1 MRKTGHRA
9 RREELSAGRIEYI
22 EAARQRL
29 RSRRM
34 RRTMLLVA
42 LVAAAVIYLTGLVN
56 TSVMLLEDMADTVR
70 IALMPEQGFPQ
81 QTGAGAVYQ
90 AETLGGSFVV
100 LGEEGC
106 TVFSNGGGRLN
117 TVGTGYARPALAA
130 GGNSFVLYNRSGSE
144 LRVESRTRELYTR
157 QTEGHIYLCA
167 LSDRGELAVVTDDV
181 RKLALLTI
189 YDANRNELLTWST
202 TTAEGVPL
210 RMDFSPDGTQLAIA
224 AVTAQDGQMVTNLYL
239 LNLRAGEPQLLASEP
254 GSTPLALTWCSNDR
268 LLAVCDTHAALYG
281 SDGSA
286 QGRYDFGGQ
295 DVAALSAE
303 GGGLAVLFG
312 SGPSSTAL
320 LLDGGLGVQ
329 YTGPVPNAHGIVR
342 GNGAFYLLCESSVEC
357 YGLDG
362 AYQWSYPLDAR
373 PQALL
378 AGEDLFVFAGNLVR
392 SVRVCGQSGPAD
404 HSAPARRGRQQR
416 NAGTLTQC
424 LIKNFGY
431 VHESVICF

>member
-29 RSRRM
+29 RSRRI

-378 AGEDLFVFAGNLVR
+378 AGEDLFVFAGNLVQR
-392 SVRVCGQSGPAD
+392 IIPPQPEEAGSG
-404 HSAPARRGRQQR
+404 
-416 NAGTLTQC
+416 GTLA
-424 LIKNFGY
+424 L
-431 VHESVICF
+431 

>member
-181 RKLALLTI
+181 RKLALLTV

-342 GNGAFYLLCESSVEC
+342 GNGAFYLLCGSSVEC

-378 AGEDLFVFAGNLVR
+378 AGEDLFVFAGNLVQR
-392 SVRVCGQSGPAD
+392 IVPPQPEAASG
-404 HSAPARRGRQQR
+404 G
-416 NAGTLTQC
+416 
-424 LIKNFGY
+424 
-431 VHESVICF
+431 

>member
-29 RSRRM
+29 RSRRI

-90 AETLGGSFVV
+90 AETLGGSFVA

-378 AGEDLFVFAGNLVR
+378 AGKDLFVFAGNLV
-392 SVRVCGQSGPAD
+392 
-404 HSAPARRGRQQR
+404 QR
-416 NAGTLTQC
+416 IVPPQPEAASNG
-424 LIKNFGY
+424 
-431 VHESVICF
+431 

>member
-29 RSRRM
+29 RSRRI

-320 LLDGGLGVQ
+320 LLDGGLEVQ

-378 AGEDLFVFAGNLVR
+378 AGEDLFVFAGNLVQR
-392 SVRVCGQSGPAD
+392 IVPPQSEEAG
-404 HSAPARRGRQQR
+404 SG
-416 NAGTLTQC
+416 GTLA
-424 LIKNFGY
+424 L
-431 VHESVICF
+431 

>member
-9 RREELSAGRIEYI
+9 RREELSAGRIEYSG
-22 EAARQRL
+22 AARQRL
-29 RSRRM
+29 RSRRI

-81 QTGAGAVYQ
+81 QTGAGAAYQ

-106 TVFSNGGGRLN
+106 TVFSNGGGRPT

-130 GGNSFVLYNRSGSE
+130 GENSFVLYNRSGSE

-167 LSDRGELAVVTDDV
+167 LSNRGELAVVTDDV

-329 YTGPVPNAHGIVR
+329 YTGPVPNARGIVR

-378 AGEDLFVFAGNLVR
+378 AGEDLFVFAGNLVQR
-392 SVRVCGQSGPAD
+392 IVPPQPEAASSG
-404 HSAPARRGRQQR
+404 
-416 NAGTLTQC
+416 
-424 LIKNFGY
+424 
-431 VHESVICF
+431 

>member
-29 RSRRM
+29 RSRRI

-303 GGGLAVLFG
+303 GDGLAVLFG

-378 AGEDLFVFAGNLVR
+378 AGEDLFVFAGNLVQR
-392 SVRVCGQSGPAD
+392 IVPPQPEEAGSG
-404 HSAPARRGRQQR
+404 
-416 NAGTLTQC
+416 GTLA
-424 LIKNFGY
+424 L
-431 VHESVICF
+431 

>member
-378 AGEDLFVFAGNLVR
+378 AGEDLFVFAGNLVQR
-392 SVRVCGQSGPAD
+392 IVPPQPEAASSG
-404 HSAPARRGRQQR
+404 
-416 NAGTLTQC
+416 
-424 LIKNFGY
+424 
-431 VHESVICF
+431 

>member
-90 AETLGGSFVV
+90 AETLGGSFVA

-167 LSDRGELAVVTDDV
+167 LSNRGELAVVTDDV

-378 AGEDLFVFAGNLVR
+378 AGEDLFVFAGNLV
-392 SVRVCGQSGPAD
+392 
-404 HSAPARRGRQQR
+404 QR
-416 NAGTLTQC
+416 IIPPQPEEAGSDGTLA
-424 LIKNFGY
+424 L
-431 VHESVICF
+431 

>member
-22 EAARQRL
+22 ERL

-342 GNGAFYLLCESSVEC
+342 GNSAFYLLCESSVEC

-378 AGEDLFVFAGNLVR
+378 AGEDLFVFAGNLVQR
-392 SVRVCGQSGPAD
+392 IVPPQPEEAGSG
-404 HSAPARRGRQQR
+404 
-416 NAGTLTQC
+416 GTLA
-424 LIKNFGY
+424 L
-431 VHESVICF
+431 

>member
-29 RSRRM
+29 RSRRI

-167 LSDRGELAVVTDDV
+167 LSNRGELAVVTDDV

-378 AGEDLFVFAGNLVR
+378 AGENLFVFAGNLV
-392 SVRVCGQSGPAD
+392 
-404 HSAPARRGRQQR
+404 QR
-416 NAGTLTQC
+416 IVPPQPEEAGSSGTLA
-424 LIKNFGY
+424 L
-431 VHESVICF
+431 

>member
-303 GGGLAVLFG
+303 GDGLAVLFG

-342 GNGAFYLLCESSVEC
+342 GDGAFYLLCESSVEC

-378 AGEDLFVFAGNLVR
+378 AGEDLFVFAGNLVQR
-392 SVRVCGQSGPAD
+392 IVPPQPEEAGSG
-404 HSAPARRGRQQR
+404 
-416 NAGTLTQC
+416 GTLA
-424 LIKNFGY
+424 L
-431 VHESVICF
+431 

>member
-130 GGNSFVLYNRSGSE
+130 GGNSLVLYNRSGSE

-181 RKLALLTI
+181 RKLALLTV

-210 RMDFSPDGTQLAIA
+210 RIDFSPDGTQLAIA

-342 GNGAFYLLCESSVEC
+342 GDGAFYLLCESSVEC

-378 AGEDLFVFAGNLVR
+378 AGEDLFVFAGNLVQR
-392 SVRVCGQSGPAD
+392 IVPPQPEEAGSG
-404 HSAPARRGRQQR
+404 
-416 NAGTLTQC
+416 GTLA
-424 LIKNFGY
+424 L
-431 VHESVICF
+431 

>member
-29 RSRRM
+29 RSRRI

-342 GNGAFYLLCESSVEC
+342 GDGAFYLLCESSVEC

-378 AGEDLFVFAGNLVR
+378 AGEDLFVFAGNLVQR
-392 SVRVCGQSGPAD
+392 IVPPQPEEAGSG
-404 HSAPARRGRQQR
+404 
-416 NAGTLTQC
+416 GTLA
-424 LIKNFGY
+424 L
-431 VHESVICF
+431 

>member
-378 AGEDLFVFAGNLVR
+378 AGEDLFVFAGNLVQR
-392 SVRVCGQSGPAD
+392 IVPPQPEAAGSG
-404 HSAPARRGRQQR
+404 
-416 NAGTLTQC
+416 
-424 LIKNFGY
+424 
-431 VHESVICF
+431 

>member
-167 LSDRGELAVVTDDV
+167 LSNRGELAVVTDDV

-268 LLAVCDTHAALYG
+268 LLAVWDTHAALYG

-378 AGEDLFVFAGNLVR
+378 AGEDLFVFAGNLVQR
-392 SVRVCGQSGPAD
+392 IVPPQPEEAGSG
-404 HSAPARRGRQQR
+404 
-416 NAGTLTQC
+416 GTLA
-424 LIKNFGY
+424 L
-431 VHESVICF
+431 

>member
-167 LSDRGELAVVTDDV
+167 LSNRGELAVVTDDV

-378 AGEDLFVFAGNLVR
+378 AGEDLFVFAGNLVQR
-392 SVRVCGQSGPAD
+392 IVPPQPEAASSG
-404 HSAPARRGRQQR
+404 
-416 NAGTLTQC
+416 
-424 LIKNFGY
+424 
-431 VHESVICF
+431 

>member
-29 RSRRM
+29 HSRRM

-167 LSDRGELAVVTDDV
+167 LSNRGELAVVTDDV

-378 AGEDLFVFAGNLVR
+378 AGEDLFVFAGNLVQR
-392 SVRVCGQSGPAD
+392 IVPPQPEEAGSG
-404 HSAPARRGRQQR
+404 
-416 NAGTLTQC
+416 GTLA
-424 LIKNFGY
+424 L
-431 VHESVICF
+431 

>member
-29 RSRRM
+29 RSRRI

-378 AGEDLFVFAGNLVR
+378 AGEDLFVFAGNLAQRIVPPQPEEA
-392 SVRVCGQSGPAD
+392 GSG
-404 HSAPARRGRQQR
+404 
-416 NAGTLTQC
+416 GTLA
-424 LIKNFGY
+424 L
-431 VHESVICF
+431 

>member
-29 RSRRM
+29 RSRRI

-268 LLAVCDTHAALYG
+268 LLAICDTHAALYG

-378 AGEDLFVFAGNLVR
+378 AGEDLFVFAGNLAQRIVPPQPEEA
-392 SVRVCGQSGPAD
+392 GSG
-404 HSAPARRGRQQR
+404 
-416 NAGTLTQC
+416 GTLA
-424 LIKNFGY
+424 L
-431 VHESVICF
+431 

>member
-29 RSRRM
+29 RSRRI

-254 GSTPLALTWCSNDR
+254 GSTHLALTWCSNDR

-303 GGGLAVLFG
+303 GGRLAVLFG

-378 AGEDLFVFAGNLVR
+378 AGEDLFVFAGNLVQR
-392 SVRVCGQSGPAD
+392 IVPPQPEEAGSG
-404 HSAPARRGRQQR
+404 
-416 NAGTLTQC
+416 GTLA
-424 LIKNFGY
+424 L
-431 VHESVICF
+431 

>member
-167 LSDRGELAVVTDDV
+167 LSNRGELAVVTDDV
-181 RKLALLTI
+181 RKLALLTV

-378 AGEDLFVFAGNLVR
+378 AGEDLFVFAGNLVQR
-392 SVRVCGQSGPAD
+392 IVPPQPEAASSG
-404 HSAPARRGRQQR
+404 
-416 NAGTLTQC
+416 
-424 LIKNFGY
+424 
-431 VHESVICF
+431 

>member
-1 MRKTGHRA
+1 MRKTGRRA
-9 RREELSAGRIEYI
+9 RREEMSAGRIEYI

-29 RSRRM
+29 RSRRL
-34 RRTMLLVA
+34 RRTILLVA

-56 TSVMLLEDMADTVR
+56 TSVMLLEDMADSVR

-90 AETLGGSFVV
+90 AETLGGSFVA

-167 LSDRGELAVVTDDV
+167 LSNRGELAVVTDDV

-378 AGEDLFVFAGNLVR
+378 AGEDLFVFAGNLVQR
-392 SVRVCGQSGPAD
+392 IVPPQPEEAGSG
-404 HSAPARRGRQQR
+404 
-416 NAGTLTQC
+416 GTLA
-424 LIKNFGY
+424 L
-431 VHESVICF
+431 

>member
-29 RSRRM
+29 RSRRI

-378 AGEDLFVFAGNLVR
+378 AGEDLFVFAGNLV
-392 SVRVCGQSGPAD
+392 
-404 HSAPARRGRQQR
+404 QR
-416 NAGTLTQC
+416 IVPPQPEEAGSSGTLA
-424 LIKNFGY
+424 L
-431 VHESVICF
+431 

>member
-117 TVGTGYARPALAA
+117 TMGTGYARPALAA

-167 LSDRGELAVVTDDV
+167 LSNRGELAVVTDDV

-378 AGEDLFVFAGNLVR
+378 AGEDLFVFAGNLVQR
-392 SVRVCGQSGPAD
+392 IVPPQPEAASSG
-404 HSAPARRGRQQR
+404 
-416 NAGTLTQC
+416 
-424 LIKNFGY
+424 
-431 VHESVICF
+431 

>member
-29 RSRRM
+29 RSRRI

-378 AGEDLFVFAGNLVR
+378 AGEDLFVFAGNLV
-392 SVRVCGQSGPAD
+392 
-404 HSAPARRGRQQR
+404 QR
-416 NAGTLTQC
+416 IIPPQPEEAGSSGTLA
-424 LIKNFGY
+424 L
-431 VHESVICF
+431 

>member
-29 RSRRM
+29 RSRRI

-378 AGEDLFVFAGNLVR
+378 AGEDLFVFAGNLVQR
-392 SVRVCGQSGPAD
+392 IVPPQPEEAGSGGMLA
-404 HSAPARRGRQQR
+404 
-416 NAGTLTQC
+416 L
-424 LIKNFGY
+424 
-431 VHESVICF
+431 

>member
-167 LSDRGELAVVTDDV
+167 LSNRGELAVVTDDV
-181 RKLALLTI
+181 RKLALLTV

-224 AVTAQDGQMVTNLYL
+224 AVTAQDGQMVTNFYL

-378 AGEDLFVFAGNLVR
+378 AGEDLFVFAGNLVQR
-392 SVRVCGQSGPAD
+392 IIPPQPEAASSG
-404 HSAPARRGRQQR
+404 
-416 NAGTLTQC
+416 
-424 LIKNFGY
+424 
-431 VHESVICF
+431 

>member
-342 GNGAFYLLCESSVEC
+342 GDGAFYLLCESSVEC

-378 AGEDLFVFAGNLVR
+378 AGEDLFVFAGNLVQR
-392 SVRVCGQSGPAD
+392 IVPPQPEEAGSG
-404 HSAPARRGRQQR
+404 
-416 NAGTLTQC
+416 GTLA
-424 LIKNFGY
+424 L
-431 VHESVICF
+431 

>member
-29 RSRRM
+29 RSRRI

-378 AGEDLFVFAGNLVR
+378 AGENLFVFAGNLV
-392 SVRVCGQSGPAD
+392 
-404 HSAPARRGRQQR
+404 QR
-416 NAGTLTQC
+416 IVPPQPEEAGSSGTLA
-424 LIKNFGY
+424 L
-431 VHESVICF
+431 

>member
-29 RSRRM
+29 RSRRI

-210 RMDFSPDGTQLAIA
+210 RIDFSPDGTQLAIA

-342 GNGAFYLLCESSVEC
+342 GDGAFYLLCESSVEC

-378 AGEDLFVFAGNLVR
+378 AGEDLFVFAGNLVQR
-392 SVRVCGQSGPAD
+392 IVPPQPEEAGSG
-404 HSAPARRGRQQR
+404 
-416 NAGTLTQC
+416 GTLA
-424 LIKNFGY
+424 L
-431 VHESVICF
+431 

>member
-167 LSDRGELAVVTDDV
+167 LSNRGELAVVTDDV
-181 RKLALLTI
+181 RKLALLTV

-303 GGGLAVLFG
+303 RGGLAVLFG

-378 AGEDLFVFAGNLVR
+378 AGEDLFVFAGNLVQR
-392 SVRVCGQSGPAD
+392 IIPPQPEEAGSG
-404 HSAPARRGRQQR
+404 
-416 NAGTLTQC
+416 GTLA
-424 LIKNFGY
+424 L
-431 VHESVICF
+431 

>member
-22 EAARQRL
+22 ERL

-100 LGEEGC
+100 LGEKGC

-117 TVGTGYARPALAA
+117 TVGTGYAHPALAA

-378 AGEDLFVFAGNLVR
+378 AGEDLFVFAGNLVQR
-392 SVRVCGQSGPAD
+392 IIPPQPEAASSG
-404 HSAPARRGRQQR
+404 
-416 NAGTLTQC
+416 
-424 LIKNFGY
+424 
-431 VHESVICF
+431 

>member
-29 RSRRM
+29 RSRRI

-81 QTGAGAVYQ
+81 QTGAGEVYQ

-378 AGEDLFVFAGNLVR
+378 AGEDLFVFAGNLVQR
-392 SVRVCGQSGPAD
+392 IVPPQPEEAGSGGMLA
-404 HSAPARRGRQQR
+404 
-416 NAGTLTQC
+416 L
-424 LIKNFGY
+424 
-431 VHESVICF
+431 